1 MKKNN
6 TSFDPFAN
14 LVLDEEERAI
24 EDALE
29 RGEYESDPN
38 FEQTKKMLVEAA
50 KRHQELNTSKP
61 ITVRVKQLDLIRLKA
76 KAKAKN
82 IPYQTLLGV
91 LINEYVEGR
100 THLSL

>member
-1 MKKNN
+1 MKKNV
-6 TSFDPFAN
+6 SFDPFAN
-14 LVLDEEERAI
+14 LILDEEEQQI
-24 EDALE
+24 EEALE
-29 RGEYESDPN
+29 RGEYESDSN
-38 FEQTKKMLVEAA
+38 FEETKKMLEEAA
-50 KRHQELNTSKP
+50 KRYQDLHTTKP

-100 THLSL
+100 TDLNL